1 MRPLL
6 VFSNARINTLTAGN
20 GWVSAERQ
28 IVLESTRSTMNVR
41 QLFDLTGRTA
51 IITGGSIGLGRQ
63 MAEGLAEMGA
73 NLVLCA
79 RKKERCE
86 RAAAELQKLGVKTL
100 ALGCDVKNPAEV
112 QAVVDAA
119 MSQFGRIDIL
129 INNAG
134 TSWGAPVEEM
144 RLEQWNKV
152 IETNLTGTFLFSQAA
167 GKFMTAKRRGKIIN
181 IASVAGIHGAPPEFQ
196 AIGYHASKG
205 GVIAFTK
212 DLACKWGIHNIQVN
226 SIAPGWFPT
235 NMSQVVIERNKE
247 EFLKKIPLRR
257 FGNDHDLKGAA
268 VFLSSDASDYV
279 TGHVLVVDG
288 GQTA

>member
-1 MRPLL
+1 MNIKQLL
-6 VFSNARINTLTAGN
+6 
-20 GWVSAERQ
+20 
-28 IVLESTRSTMNVR
+28 
-41 QLFDLTGRTA
+41 DLSGRVA

-86 RAAAELQKLGVKTL
+86 QAAEELRQLGVKTI
-100 ALGCDVKNPAEV
+100 ALGCDVKNPEQV
-112 QAVVDAA
+112 QAVVNATV
-119 MSQFGRIDIL
+119 SQFGRIDIL

-144 RLEQWNKV
+144 KLEHWNKV

-167 GKFMTAKRRGKIIN
+167 GKVMVPQHKGKILN
-181 IASVAGIHGAPPEFQ
+181 IASVAGLRGAPPEFQ

-226 SIAPGWFPT
+226 AIAPGWFPT
-235 NMSQVVIERNKE
+235 NMSQLVIERNKE
-247 EFLKKIPLRR
+247 AFLSKIPLRR
-257 FGNDHDLKGAA
+257 FGNERDLKGAA
-268 VFLSSDASDYV
+268 VFLASDASDYV